1 VDDSSSSSSSSSLL
15 LLLLSP
21 LVRITHPARARIQQ
35 HIPIEEMF
43 G

>member
-1 VDDSSSSSSSSSLL
+1 VDDSSSL

-21 LVRITHPARARIQQ
+21 LVRITHPARARVQQ
-35 HIPIEEMF
+35 HIPKEKKI